1 MAQQKENP
9 MKLLATYVLLLGS
22 LTAYADRS
30 IPATPEELT
39 TTVQAAFANA
49 DAEIEA
55 IIAISISDEERTFEN
70 TVGAIDSMIAR
81 LDAAANMSLFMGY
94 VHPEASIREAATAGE
109 QYWSEW
115 AVDFSTNEA
124 LYNAVK
130 AYADTNPEL
139 EGEQARLLEHTLR
152 DYKRS
157 GMMLSASDREKLKAI
172 QKELGKLSIEFE
184 ANIRTDE
191 TVIPLTR
198 DELEG
203 TPQSII
209 DGLMEVNGVYLVT
222 LDYPTFG
229 PIMDY
234 CEVPETRQ
242 KVWWSYSRRAGKKN
256 VEVLEKIIKLR
267 DEASDLL
274 GYDTTADYE
283 IEVRMAKDAA
293 TVQAFYDQLIPVVR
307 KKSEQDYAEMVAA
320 KRDHLGDS
328 NAEFHPWDF
337 SFYYDRIKNQKYAVD
352 SQEVQKY
359 FPLQGVMDGLFE
371 ITQYLY
377 GITYVEVTDSA
388 EERKTPLW
396 HEDVRLFEVWD
407 DATGEQ
413 LGEFY
418 IDLHPRDNKY
428 SHAAQWGLV
437 QHKIWEDG
445 SKRMPVAA
453 LVCNFTKPTADKP
466 SLMTHDEVETFFHEF
481 GHCLHTILSEAH
493 YATFAGTGVERD
505 FVEAPS
511 QMFEEWVWT
520 PETLSLFAKHY
531 ETGEPM
537 PQSLIDGMIAAK
549 NLQSGMKT
557 ESQIYLGLMD
567 QAFHTDKD
575 GVVDTTQVGY
585 DVYDRT
591 RMYTHT
597 PGTWYQ
603 GGFGHLTGYQAGYYG
618 YMWSLVYAQDMF
630 QRFKELGMLDQ
641 EAGRY
646 YRDKILAMGGT
657 LDGLDLVRGYLGR
670 EPSMDAFLESLGL
683 EGDLPVAVDIPGTA
697 VYGDPIKSLNGLE
710 SWIIEEGEG
719 DSPLPTDM
727 VKVHYTG
734 WLEDGT
740 KFDSS
745 VDRGKPATFP
755 LNRVIPG
762 WTKGVGEMK
771 VGEKRKLRIPAE
783 MAYGAQ
789 GRPSIPPNST
799 LIFDVE
805 LIDINPY
812 SKVPPMEELPGDAVT
827 GDIQTS
833 ESGLQWYDIVEGSG
847 ETPTSSASNVEV
859 HYTGWLTDGTKFDSS
874 VDRGQTITFP
884 LNGVIA
890 GWTEGV
896 GSMKVGGKR
905 KLIIPSNLGYGP
917 QGAGNVIPGGATL
930 VFDVELINTTD

>member
-1 MAQQKENP
+1 MRLNPKENP
-9 MKLLATYVLLLGS
+9 MKLLATCVLLIGS
-22 LTAYADRS
+22 LTTYADRP
-30 IPATPEELT
+30 IPTTPEELT
-39 TTVQAAFANA
+39 QTVQAAFANA

-55 IIAISISDEERTFEN
+55 IIAIPDNERTFDN
-70 TVGAIDSMIAR
+70 TIGAIDSMMAR
-81 LDAAANMSLFMGY
+81 LDEAANMSLFMGY
-94 VHPEASIREAATAGE
+94 VHPDASIREAATAGE
-109 QYWSEW
+109 QYWSGW
-115 AVDFSTNEA
+115 AVDFATNEA

-130 AYADTNPEL
+130 AYADTNPVL

-157 GMMLSASDREKLKAI
+157 GMMLSADDREKLKAI
-172 QKELGKLSIEFE
+172 QKELGNLSIEFE

-191 TVIPLTR
+191 TVIPLTLA
-198 DELEG
+198 ELEG

-320 KRDHLGDS
+320 KRDHLGDP

-352 SQEVQKY
+352 SKEVQEY

-371 ITQYLY
+371 ITQFLY
-377 GITYVEVTDSA
+377 GITYVEVTDQAA
-388 EERKTPLW
+388 ERGTPLW
-396 HEDVRLFEVWD
+396 HDDVRLFEVWD
-407 DATGEQ
+407 DATGDQ

-437 QHKIWEDG
+437 QHKVWEDG

-646 YRDKILAMGGT
+646 YRDKILAKGGT
-657 LDGLDLVRGYLGR
+657 LDGLDLVEGYLGR
-670 EPSMDAFLESLGL
+670 APSMDAFLESLGL
-683 EGDLPVAVDIPGTA
+683 EGEEPVAVDIPGA
-697 VYGDPIKSLNGLE
+697 QVFGEPIKSWNGLE
-710 SWIIEEGEG
+710 SWIIEEGKG
-719 DSPLPTDM
+719 DSPLPTDL

-762 WTKGVGEMK
+762 WTEGVGEMCI
-771 VGEKRKLRIPAE
+771 GEKRKLKIPAE

-827 GDIQTS
+827 GDIQS
-833 ESGLQWYDIVEGSG
+833 SDSGLQWYDIVEGEG
-847 ETPTSSASNVEV
+847 ETPASSSSNVEV

-890 GWTEGV
+890 VWTEGV

-905 KLIIPSNLGYGP
+905 KLIIPSNLGYGDRNNGP
-917 QGAGNVIPGGATL
+917 IPGGATL
-930 VFDVELINTTD
+930 IFDVELISTSN